1 MAEIGSIEVAL
12 RAEIGQL
19 QADLRKAEAA
29 TKTTSSKMTAN
40 FKSVSASLKRV
51 KGNAVAAAAVITGLA
66 TGAMANLARQAIR
79 TANDLGD
86 IAQKLGISASA
97 LQEFQYAANQNGVAI
112 NALNMGLQRFGR
124 RAAEAANGT
133 GEAKDALK
141 TLGVQL
147 RDSNGNLRSTEE
159 LFSDALRAIAK
170 VPNELERNALAFK
183 LFDSEGVAIVNMA
196 GNFEELRERARELG
210 IVIDDDVIARSDKL
224 QDTLDELAQITK
236 SRLTPALTDLGGR
249 ALVGAAGMMAD
260 LAHWA
265 DAVYRNFAEIENL
278 SLRQLKLEL
287 EEIVGPG
294 GELAG
299 IAAYMAE
306 IGADATL
313 LETDPVYQEV
323 KSRAERLSAQIY
335 ALEEPMRQAERE
347 RERIAREM
355 QLDAIQGP
363 MPEQAGLTLAPDG
376 GSAFSKERERQAREQ
391 QQNLERVA
399 SARTQIHLKFL
410 EEMGR
415 EEEAI
420 RYQLELQIAA
430 IDELTATEAE
440 KEEMRVELRKTAQ
453 AQIDKIN
460 AQDVKDQTENV
471 DELKDAYAGLF
482 DYMERGFSD
491 AMASMLL
498 DGEITFKQL
507 AMSFAREFLQMG
519 IGQLAGSAF
528 AQIGKAAT
536 TFLYGPQPGDV
547 GFMGPVA
554 TANGGSRLG
563 GRPLLV
569 GERGPELF
577 IPSTS
582 GFVANNNAL
591 TKMAGGAVSPVNVTV
606 INNTGQEATTS
617 QKDGP
622 GGSRDIEVMIGA
634 AISKNISRGGDVDRA
649 IRASYGVQRIGRH
662 GL

>member
-1 MAEIGSIEVAL
+1 MAEIGAIEVAL

-196 GNFEELRERARELG
+196 GNFEELRDRARELG
-210 IVIDDDVIARSDKL
+210 IVLDDEMISKSDHL
-224 QDTLDELAQITK
+224 QDRLDELSQIT
-236 SRLTPALTDLGGR
+236 STRLAPALIDLGGT
-249 ALVGAAGMMAD
+249 ALVAAAEAMATLAGWADRTYRTFAD
-260 LAHWA
+260 L
-265 DAVYRNFAEIENL
+265 DNL
-278 SLRQLKLEL
+278 SLRQLQMNLNDLNEQQANAQARLQSAAGGARDVILEEL
-287 EEIVGPG
+287 ESRAQRIREISQMLTERRAAIPDRVGP
-294 GELAG
+294 
-299 IAAYMAE
+299 AE
-306 IGADATL
+306 IPTTPGQRTQTDAQL
-313 LETDPVYQEV
+313 
-323 KSRAERLSAQIY
+323 KAEEA
-335 ALEEPMRQAERE
+335 ALKR
-347 RERIAREM
+347 
-355 QLDAIQGP
+355 
-363 MPEQAGLTLAPDG
+363 
-376 GSAFSKERERQAREQ
+376 KE
-391 QQNLERVA
+391 

-460 AQDVKDQTENV
+460 AQDVKDQTDNV

-528 AQIGKAAT
+528 AQLGKAAT
-536 TFLYGPQPGDV
+536 TFFYGPQPGDL
-547 GFMGPVA
+547 GFMGPVK
-554 TANGGSRLG
+554 TANGGARLG

-591 TKMAGGAVSPVNVTV
+591 QKMAGGAVSPVNVTV

>member
-1 MAEIGSIEVAL
+1 MAEIGAIEVAL

-196 GNFEELRERARELG
+196 GNFEELRDRARELG
-210 IVIDDDVIARSDKL
+210 IVLDDEMISKSDHL
-224 QDTLDELAQITK
+224 QDRLDELSQIT
-236 SRLTPALTDLGGR
+236 STRLAPALIDLGGT
-249 ALVGAAGMMAD
+249 ALVAAAEAMATLAGWADRTYRTFAD
-260 LAHWA
+260 L
-265 DAVYRNFAEIENL
+265 DNL
-278 SLRQLKLEL
+278 SLRQLQMNLNDLNEQQANAQARLQSAAGGARDVILEEL
-287 EEIVGPG
+287 ESRAQRIREISQMLTDRRSAMPDRVGP
-294 GELAG
+294 
-299 IAAYMAE
+299 AE
-306 IGADATL
+306 IPTTPGQRTQTDAQL
-313 LETDPVYQEV
+313 
-323 KSRAERLSAQIY
+323 KAEEA
-335 ALEEPMRQAERE
+335 ALKR
-347 RERIAREM
+347 
-355 QLDAIQGP
+355 
-363 MPEQAGLTLAPDG
+363 
-376 GSAFSKERERQAREQ
+376 KE
-391 QQNLERVA
+391 

-460 AQDVKDQTENV
+460 AQDVKDQTDNV

-536 TFLYGPQPGDV
+536 TLFYGPQPGDL
-547 GFMGPVA
+547 GFMGPVE
-554 TANGGSRLG
+554 TANGGARLG

-591 TKMAGGAVSPVNVTV
+591 GKMAGGAVSPVNVTV

>member
-1 MAEIGSIEVAL
+1 
-12 RAEIGQL
+12 
-19 QADLRKAEAA
+19 
-29 TKTTSSKMTAN
+29 
-40 FKSVSASLKRV
+40 
-51 KGNAVAAAAVITGLA
+51 
-66 TGAMANLARQAIR
+66 
-79 TANDLGD
+79 
-86 IAQKLGISASA
+86 
-97 LQEFQYAANQNGVAI
+97 
-112 NALNMGLQRFGR
+112 
-124 RAAEAANGT
+124 
-133 GEAKDALK
+133 
-141 TLGVQL
+141 
-147 RDSNGNLRSTEE
+147 
-159 LFSDALRAIAK
+159 
-170 VPNELERNALAFK
+170 
-183 LFDSEGVAIVNMA
+183 
-196 GNFEELRERARELG
+196 
-210 IVIDDDVIARSDKL
+210 
-224 QDTLDELAQITK
+224 
-236 SRLTPALTDLGGR
+236 
-249 ALVGAAGMMAD
+249 
-260 LAHWA
+260 
-265 DAVYRNFAEIENL
+265 
-278 SLRQLKLEL
+278 
-287 EEIVGPG
+287 
-294 GELAG
+294 
-299 IAAYMAE
+299 
-306 IGADATL
+306 
-313 LETDPVYQEV
+313 
-323 KSRAERLSAQIY
+323 
-335 ALEEPMRQAERE
+335 
-347 RERIAREM
+347 
-355 QLDAIQGP
+355 
-363 MPEQAGLTLAPDG
+363 
-376 GSAFSKERERQAREQ
+376 
-391 QQNLERVA
+391 
-399 SARTQIHLKFL
+399 
-410 EEMGR
+410 MGR

-460 AQDVKDQTENV
+460 AQDVKDQTDNV

-491 AMASMLL
+491 AMATMLL

-519 IGQLAGSAF
+519 IGQLVGQGFGALSSLFSPNLLAGTNANEVF
-528 AQIGKAAT
+528 IGTGAQ
-536 TFLYGPQPGDV
+536 L
-547 GFMGPVA
+547 

>member
-1 MAEIGSIEVAL
+1 MAEIGAIEVAL

-147 RDSNGNLRSTEE
+147 RDSNGNLRSTEA

-196 GNFEELRERARELG
+196 GNFEELRDRARELG

-224 QDTLDELAQITK
+224 QDRLDELATIT
-236 SRLTPALTDLGGR
+236 STRLSPALTDLGGN
-249 ALVGAAGMMAD
+249 ALVTLYEGMA
-260 LAHWA
+260 
-265 DAVYRNFAEIENL
+265 
-278 SLRQLKLEL
+278 
-287 EEIVGPG
+287 
-294 GELAG
+294 ELAG
-299 IAAYMAE
+299 Y
-306 IGADATL
+306 ADRVYLAFKGLESLTL
-313 LETDPVYQEV
+313 T
-323 KSRAERLSAQIY
+323 
-335 ALEEPMRQAERE
+335 QAERQMTNLNDE
-347 RERIAREM
+347 LKDIVQYREKLSGLFGEQVAALVTDHQIADVQQRIGALSQRLADLQSRADVPSPTSGKPTTFDM
-355 QLDAIQGP
+355 KTDAQLRA
-363 MPEQAGLTLAPDG
+363 EEAALKR
-376 GSAFSKERERQAREQ
+376 KE
-391 QQNLERVA
+391 

-460 AQDVKDQTENV
+460 AQDVKDQTDNV

-491 AMASMLL
+491 AMATMLL

-536 TFLYGPQPGDV
+536 TLFYGPQPGDL

-554 TANGGSRLG
+554 TANGGARLG

>member
-1 MAEIGSIEVAL
+1 
-12 RAEIGQL
+12 
-19 QADLRKAEAA
+19 
-29 TKTTSSKMTAN
+29 
-40 FKSVSASLKRV
+40 
-51 KGNAVAAAAVITGLA
+51 
-66 TGAMANLARQAIR
+66 
-79 TANDLGD
+79 
-86 IAQKLGISASA
+86 
-97 LQEFQYAANQNGVAI
+97 
-112 NALNMGLQRFGR
+112 
-124 RAAEAANGT
+124 
-133 GEAKDALK
+133 
-141 TLGVQL
+141 
-147 RDSNGNLRSTEE
+147 
-159 LFSDALRAIAK
+159 
-170 VPNELERNALAFK
+170 
-183 LFDSEGVAIVNMA
+183 
-196 GNFEELRERARELG
+196 
-210 IVIDDDVIARSDKL
+210 
-224 QDTLDELAQITK
+224 
-236 SRLTPALTDLGGR
+236 
-249 ALVGAAGMMAD
+249 
-260 LAHWA
+260 
-265 DAVYRNFAEIENL
+265 
-278 SLRQLKLEL
+278 
-287 EEIVGPG
+287 
-294 GELAG
+294 
-299 IAAYMAE
+299 
-306 IGADATL
+306 
-313 LETDPVYQEV
+313 
-323 KSRAERLSAQIY
+323 
-335 ALEEPMRQAERE
+335 
-347 RERIAREM
+347 
-355 QLDAIQGP
+355 
-363 MPEQAGLTLAPDG
+363 
-376 GSAFSKERERQAREQ
+376 
-391 QQNLERVA
+391 
-399 SARTQIHLKFL
+399 
-410 EEMGR
+410 MGR

-528 AQIGKAAT
+528 AQLGKAAT
-536 TFLYGPQPGDV
+536 TLFYGPQPGDL
-547 GFMGPVA
+547 GFMGPVMP
-554 TANGGSRLG
+554 TANGGARLG

-591 TKMAGGAVSPVNVTV
+591 VKMAGAAVSPVNVTV

>member
-1 MAEIGSIEVAL
+1 MAEIGAIEVAL

-196 GNFEELRERARELG
+196 GNFEELRDRARELG
-210 IVIDDDVIARSDKL
+210 IVLDDEMISKSDHL
-224 QDTLDELAQITK
+224 QDRLDELSQIT
-236 SRLTPALTDLGGR
+236 STRLAPALIDLGGT
-249 ALVGAAGMMAD
+249 ALVAAAEAMATLAGWADRTYRTFAD
-260 LAHWA
+260 L
-265 DAVYRNFAEIENL
+265 DNL
-278 SLRQLKLEL
+278 SLRQLQMNLNDLNEQQANAQARLQSAAGGARDVILEEL
-287 EEIVGPG
+287 ESRAQRIREISQMLTDRRAAMPDRVGP
-294 GELAG
+294 
-299 IAAYMAE
+299 AE
-306 IGADATL
+306 IPTTPGQRTKTDAQL
-313 LETDPVYQEV
+313 
-323 KSRAERLSAQIY
+323 KAEEA
-335 ALEEPMRQAERE
+335 ALKR
-347 RERIAREM
+347 
-355 QLDAIQGP
+355 
-363 MPEQAGLTLAPDG
+363 
-376 GSAFSKERERQAREQ
+376 KE
-391 QQNLERVA
+391 

-519 IGQLAGSAF
+519 IGQLAGQAFSALGSLF
-528 AQIGKAAT
+528 SPNLLAGTNANEVFVGTGAQI
-536 TFLYGPQPGDV
+536 
-547 GFMGPVA
+547 
-554 TANGGSRLG
+554 TANGGARLG

>member
-1 MAEIGSIEVAL
+1 MAEIGAIEVAL

-51 KGNAVAAAAVITGLA
+51 KGNAAAAAAVITGLA

-196 GNFEELRERARELG
+196 GNFEELRDRARELG
-210 IVIDDDVIARSDKL
+210 IVLDDEMISKSDEL
-224 QDTLDELAQITK
+224 QDRLDELAQITK
-236 SRLTPALTDLGGR
+236 TRLSPALIELGGT
-249 ALVGAAGMMAD
+249 ALVSTAEMMAE
-260 LAHWA
+260 LAGYA
-265 DAVYRNFAEIENL
+265 DRVFLAFKNLENL
-278 SLRQLKLEL
+278 SL
-287 EEIVGPG
+287 
-294 GELAG
+294 
-299 IAAYMAE
+299 
-306 IGADATL
+306 
-313 LETDPVYQEV
+313 
-323 KSRAERLSAQIY
+323 S
-335 ALEEPMRQAERE
+335 QAERQMKNLNDQLKDVVDYRARLQSMVGE
-347 RERIAREM
+347 TFAAAATDQQISEIQRERSRLSQRIVDLRAAQQDETSNKFIPAP
-355 QLDAIQGP
+355 DQGP
-363 MPEQAGLTLAPDG
+363 TLEQAG
-376 GSAFSKERERQAREQ
+376 FSFDQRGNLVNKERERRAREQ
-391 QQNLERVA
+391 EQNLKRLE

-460 AQDVKDQTENV
+460 AQDVKDQTDNV

-491 AMASMLL
+491 AMATMLL

-536 TFLYGPQPGDV
+536 TLLYGPQPGDL

-554 TANGGSRLG
+554 TANGGARLG

-591 TKMAGGAVSPVNVTV
+591 GKMAGGAVSPVNVTV